1 MKNVDSLGKFQGPGT
16 VLGFRNT
23 VTNKM
28 PLQNLSGKTAEIRQ
42 IIEKIFLLPFFLN
55 KKLVIQ

>member
-1 MKNVDSLGKFQGPGT
+1 MKNVDSLGKFQGPGM

-28 PLQNLSGKTAEIRQ
+28 PLQNLSGKTAEIMQ
-42 IIEKIFLLPFFLN
+42 IIEKIFLLPFFFY